1 MGQYGTGNYE
11 KCADCM
17 AHCGYEPTAAADA
30 LAHPIKAL
38 MSSIRGVKTKGDMAP
53 EIDLSAQR
61 PAEYMFEK
69 MVEELAIEPSNSA
82 NLWNPSRAT
91 RRKASKAWVL
101 SLPRRKINEFPGPP
115 SELANDSC

>member
-1 MGQYGTGNYE
+1 MEETKWEQYGTGNYE

-38 MSSIRGVKTKGDMAP
+38 MSSIRGVRTEGEMAS

-61 PAEYMFEK
+61 QAEYMFEK
-69 MVEELAIEPSNSA
+69 MVEKLAVAPSVNGKS
-82 NLWNPSRAT
+82 
-91 RRKASKAWVL
+91 SKSKQSDA
-101 SLPRRKINEFPGPP
+101 
-115 SELANDSC
+115 A

>member
-1 MGQYGTGNYE
+1 
-11 KCADCM
+11 
-17 AHCGYEPTAAADA
+17 
-30 LAHPIKAL
+30 

-82 NLWNPSRAT
+82 N
-91 RRKASKAWVL
+91 
-101 SLPRRKINEFPGPP
+101 P
-115 SELANDSC
+115 SESKQSDAA

>member
-1 MGQYGTGNYE
+1 MEETEWERYGTGNYE

-53 EIDLSAQR
+53 EIDLAAQR

-82 NLWNPSRAT
+82 N
-91 RRKASKAWVL
+91 
-101 SLPRRKINEFPGPP
+101 P
-115 SELANDSC
+115 SESKHSDAA